1 MYARNIRSM
10 YGELEYIGHLD
21 EQDEVGN
28 MDIHLTL
35 RSERNQFHLQESRS
49 KAGPNLLLF

>member
-21 EQDEVGN
+21 EQDEVGKG
-28 MDIHLTL
+28 DAWI
-35 RSERNQFHLQESRS
+35 FI
-49 KAGPNLLLF
+49 